1 MSQQKSIITQKIAK
15 TTKRIKS
22 YAEAYLDPENP
33 IKDMW
38 RQFHQEYIDALSKKS
53 SSRFNDYVILSQ
65 DYLQFGDIEQIVF
78 HNKARCKEL
87 LFCAAAT
94 HWIVCQYFDPNG
106 PMTLAHNWSD
116 VNFRSLAFF
125 DSAIIADANELACK
139 LGKYLLT
146 TERDIIPYDAWEA
159 YRTTTLLYFGRDEEA
174 IQACAAIRRNTKCKS
189 MLLMADVYEALLE
202 EDNQRFYD
210 ALIASMRLNRRD
222 PNLIGWLDTWAIA
235 MGKIAVKR
243 GFEVPIDTEDCPQCL
258 IQPEQCDYSH
268 IEIPAPIEGFPWE
281 QGRQ

>member
-1 MSQQKSIITQKIAK
+1 MSQQNKIITQKISK

-22 YAEAYLDPENP
+22 SVEAYLDPENP

-106 PMTLAHNWSD
+106 PMTFAHNWSK
-116 VNFRSLAFF
+116 VNFRSLVF
-125 DSAIIADANELACK
+125 LK
-139 LGKYLLT
+139 LPL
-146 TERDIIPYDAWEA
+146 
-159 YRTTTLLYFGRDEEA
+159 
-174 IQACAAIRRNTKCKS
+174 
-189 MLLMADVYEALLE
+189 LLMRMSQLANWENTFLQLSEVSYLMVYGKHIAPPLCCISGEMKRRSRHVQPL
-202 EDNQRFYD
+202 D
-210 ALIASMRLNRRD
+210 ATQNVNR
-222 PNLIGWLDTWAIA
+222 
-235 MGKIAVKR
+235 
-243 GFEVPIDTEDCPQCL
+243 CC
-258 IQPEQCDYSH
+258 
-268 IEIPAPIEGFPWE
+268 
-281 QGRQ
+281 